1 MEGGCQRGGLRLSQ
15 GEAVTVIEAKSGRVK
30 SAKGLT
36 AFVNRVPHARTLV
49 VSSLSYPLE
58 DVLCGKV
65 PLF

>member
-1 MEGGCQRGGLRLSQ
+1 MSQ